1 MLQSFTTYYGHMI
14 AGFEFAALETA
25 YFSSRPGKPA
35 NMVFVGVGPWVQS
48 FSGLSSITPETSKQ
62 ERKKRTY
69 KQTEAVIRLLVVNH
83 NVNQYKND
91 YIKF

>member
-35 NMVFVGVGPWVQS
+35 NMVFVGVGPWV
-48 FSGLSSITPETSKQ
+48 
-62 ERKKRTY
+62 
-69 KQTEAVIRLLVVNH
+69 
-83 NVNQYKND
+83 
-91 YIKF
+91 

>member
-1 MLQSFTTYYGHMI
+1 LTLLIEDVRRINSSGDALSQSSLVGLLSLVNSSLKEN
-14 AGFEFAALETA
+14 FEINPE
-25 YFSSRPGKPA
+25 
-35 NMVFVGVGPWVQS
+35 VFKT
-48 FSGLSSITPETSKQ
+48 LQ

>member
-35 NMVFVGVGPWVQS
+35 NMLCWCWTMGSVILRFIQHPGNIHSETILRGSVKGFHWAGGHLCRVFFW
-48 FSGLSSITPETSKQ
+48 
-62 ERKKRTY
+62 R
-69 KQTEAVIRLLVVNH
+69 
-83 NVNQYKND
+83 
-91 YIKF
+91 

>member
-35 NMVFVGVGPWVQS
+35 NMVFVGVGPVS
-48 FSGLSSITPETSKQ
+48 YTHLTLPT
-62 ERKKRTY
+62 T
-69 KQTEAVIRLLVVNH
+69 
-83 NVNQYKND
+83 
-91 YIKF
+91 